1 MILLYPETE
10 TAFENNGL
18 GALSDTVSMKVT
30 QELNGVY
37 DLEMQYPISGIHYSE
52 ILNRR
57 LLFVKPDPYHGPQP
71 FSITQITK
79 PLSGIITIYARH
91 IAYKLTGIV
100 VSPFKASSCQ
110 SALIGLKE
118 NSSTE
123 NPFDFWTDKSTSA
136 AFEVSVPSAV
146 WSLLGGSEGSILDVY
161 RGEYEFDRF
170 SVKLWNK
177 RGRDNGVTIRYGKN
191 LTDLQQDENISNVV
205 TGIYPYWKGSDGTLV
220 ELPEKIVNAPGTY
233 NFQQIAPKDF
243 TTDFKEQP
251 TEEQLRERAQ
261 AYVKNNDIGIPAV
274 SISVSFQPLEQTEE
288 YKDLALLERVNLGDT
303 VTVEYPSLGVS
314 ATARCVKTVYDVLKD
329 RYESIE
335 LGQLKSNIAGT
346 IANQQQQIQDFP
358 NSTVF
363 QQAVDNANGWITNGQ
378 KGEMVAIQKNG
389 KWVEI
394 ASLDTGDIATAQS
407 VWRWNNGG
415 FGHSNT
421 GYNGDFINAL
431 LADGSINAAVITTGI
446 LNANVIRAG
455 IIKSL
460 KNPNVYFDL
469 DKGELAADRLM
480 STDTNIF
487 AIIGKDTV
495 DGSNRNGLALYEG
508 TNKLLRMGKY
518 GTAGVGITTDESF
531 FIDIGKDKSFEIT
544 EDGYVIL
551 NFDRLVDNFSLFR
564 PTSSGLTA
572 LAFLANENETRI
584 VGPSTSRTYI
594 SVKSNSIDFY
604 VGGEKVAYIDSN
616 GFH

>member
-57 LLFVKPDPYHGPQP
+57 LLFVKPDPYHDPQP

-79 PLSGIITIYARH
+79 PLSGIVTIYARH

-136 AFEVSVPSAV
+136 AFEVSIPSAV

-303 VTVEYPSLGVS
+303 VTVEYPNLGVS

-460 KNPNVYFDL
+460 KNPNVYFNL
-469 DKGELAADRLM
+469 DTGELASNKLV
-480 STDTNIF
+480 SSDTNII
-487 AIIGKDTV
+487 AIIGRDTISESNRDGFALY
-495 DGSNRNGLALYEG
+495 DGS
-508 TNKLLRMGKY
+508 TKLLRIGHY
-518 GTAGVGITTDESF
+518 AASGAGIMTDRDFDIEFGRLRNFRISDGGLTVFQYTHVG
-531 FIDIGKDKSFEIT
+531 
-544 EDGYVIL
+544 GYLSIY
-551 NFDRLVDNFSLFR
+551 R
-564 PTSSGLTA
+564 PTSSSSVSVLYAGDTDTTIDGP
-572 LAFLANENETRI
+572 NTNNTKI
-584 VGPSTSRTYI
+584 VI
-594 SVKSNSIDFY
+594 KSNNIDFY
-604 VGGEKVAYIDSN
+604 VGGKKVAYIDSN

>member
-37 DLEMQYPISGIHYSE
+37 DLEMQYPISGIHYAE

-57 LLFVKPDPYHGPQP
+57 ILFVKPDPYHDPQP

-79 PLSGIITIYARH
+79 PLSGIVTIYARH

-110 SALIGLKE
+110 AALIGLKE

-136 AFEVSVPSAV
+136 AFEVSVPSAA

-177 RGRDNGVTIRYGKN
+177 RGSDNGVTIRYGKN

-233 NFQQIAPKDF
+233 NFQQIVPKDF

-335 LGQLKSNIAGT
+335 LGQLKSNIAST

-415 FGHSNT
+415 FGHSST

-460 KNPNVYFDL
+460 ENPNVYFNL
-469 DKGELAADRLM
+469 DTGELASNRLV
-480 STDTNIF
+480 SADTNII
-487 AIIGKDTV
+487 AIIGRDTIS
-495 DGSNRNGLALYEG
+495 GSNRDGFALYDGES
-508 TNKLLRMGKY
+508 KICRIGKY
-518 GTAGVGITTDESF
+518 TASGFGITSDKDSYLEFGVG
-531 FIDIGKDKSFEIT
+531 KSFLLSEGGHTVLNYDHYNRYLDVHCPVSSQGSRSVFYAGDTDTTI
-544 EDGYVIL
+544 EGPNNSKIVI
-551 NFDRLVDNFSLFR
+551 
-564 PTSSGLTA
+564 
-572 LAFLANENETRI
+572 
-584 VGPSTSRTYI
+584 
-594 SVKSNSIDFY
+594 KSNVIDFY
-604 VGGEKVAYIDSN
+604 IGGQKVTYIDSS
-616 GFH
+616 GIH